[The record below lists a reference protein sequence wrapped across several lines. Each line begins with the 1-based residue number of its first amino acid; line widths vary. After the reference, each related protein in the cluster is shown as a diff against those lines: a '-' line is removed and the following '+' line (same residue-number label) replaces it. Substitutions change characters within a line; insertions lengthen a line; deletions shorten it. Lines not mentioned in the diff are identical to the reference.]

1 MNRIEA
7 TGLTKI
13 PLGRQGENLA
23 RQIVFDVS
31 AWEDEYG
38 IGVAELIFQRSR
50 SEAPY
55 PVKTERDGNKV
66 IWSVTASDTYT
77 PGDNGKCELRYYV
90 DKVLV
95 KSCIWKVGV
104 DRAMDTPS
112 GTAPP
117 YPERGWVD
125 QVVAAGAEA
134 KQAADRAEN
143 AVVHAPIIGDNGN
156 WFVWDSTI
164 TEYIDT
170 GRYSGGSAPYI
181 GANGNW
187 FIGTEDS
194 GVSATGPAG
203 PAGRDGVDGKDGAP
217 GKDGISATH
226 KWNGTALTITSAS
239 GTSSAD
245 LKGDKGDKGDKGEQ
259 GEQGIPGVAGSDAA
273 VTAKN
278 IQSALGYTPADS
290 NDVSTKLDKP
300 TTAPEVG
307 KILKVTAVNE
317 DGSFVCEWAD
327 APSGGGAVD
336 DVQVNGTSVVADGV
350 ANIPLAKMGST
361 GVVKFD
367 AFMPFTFNADALRL
381 ANADEN
387 ELTNPRYGFST
398 NRAITASNYRL
409 AVELAMCDGKGAAW
423 TDAEK
428 TGAWKRLNSIK
439 TTMDSVATP
448 HTQYYLGNQTA
459 VDIVLPD
466 SSDVGQIIMVCWY
479 NGATAATLSITGTM
493 LAFDYTPSANTRSE
507 INALW
512 DGTYWAVLGNEMEV
526 PSDAETT

>member
-217 GKDGISATH
+217 GKDGTSATH
-226 KWNGTALTITSAS
+226 SWNGTALTITSAS

-245 LKGDKGDKGDKGEQ
+245 LKGEKGDSGVYYGSSEPGETYDIWIDPDGSGIEIPTTEEVQ
-259 GEQGIPGVAGSDAA
+259 TMIEESTSGFLTDIDITAEQTSTGATITIGSKS
-273 VTAKN
+273 VTLENGTDGRNGTDGKDGKDGTD
-278 IQSALGYTPADS
+278 GYTPIKGKDYFDGKDGYTPVKGVDYYTDEEKSEMVQA
-290 NDVSTKLDKP
+290 VIAALP
-300 TTAPEVG
+300 TAE
-307 KILKVTAVNE
+307 
-317 DGSFVCEWAD
+317 
-327 APSGGGAVD
+327 GGA
-336 DVQVNGTSVVADGV
+336 
-350 ANIPLAKMGST
+350 
-361 GVVKFD
+361 
-367 AFMPFTFNADALRL
+367 
-381 ANADEN
+381 
-387 ELTNPRYGFST
+387 Y
-398 NRAITASNYRL
+398 
-409 AVELAMCDGKGAAW
+409 
-423 TDAEK
+423 
-428 TGAWKRLNSIK
+428 
-439 TTMDSVATP
+439 
-448 HTQYYLGNQTA
+448 
-459 VDIVLPD
+459 
-466 SSDVGQIIMVCWY
+466 
-479 NGATAATLSITGTM
+479 
-493 LAFDYTPSANTRSE
+493 
-507 INALW
+507 
-512 DGTYWAVLGNEMEV
+512 
-526 PSDAETT
+526 